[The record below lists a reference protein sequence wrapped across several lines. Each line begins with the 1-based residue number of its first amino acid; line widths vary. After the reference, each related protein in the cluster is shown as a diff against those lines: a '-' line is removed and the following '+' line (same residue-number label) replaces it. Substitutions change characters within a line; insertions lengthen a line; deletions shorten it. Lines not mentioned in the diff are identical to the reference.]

1 MVLKFDVYDLF
12 FLVQVEKNINS
23 LKNSMTDKKEE
34 FKLSVDSNIME
45 VVQRYPGAAEIFM
58 KAGLPC
64 VGCAAAHYEKIS
76 DVVAEFGIDGEKL
89 VKEIEESQKRDKK

>member
-1 MVLKFDVYDLF
+1 
-12 FLVQVEKNINS
+12 
-23 LKNSMTDKKEE
+23 MTDNNDFE
-34 FKLSVDSNIME
+34 LSIDSNIME
-45 VVQRYPGAAEIFM
+45 VVQRYPKAAEIFM

-89 VKEIEESQKRDKK
+89 IREIKESK